1 MALDPRHFPVQPCR
15 MLRSRKLVRRTTL
28 ALALLAA
35 LLLPAS
41 SFDLGQAPGTAD
53 EADAAQ
59 PPMRPT
65 VLDEFHRLEALARR
79 DPKASSSAL
88 LAYADRLPVGV
99 LRLRALML
107 SAGGFART
115 RDEAGV
121 DLVLRRIDAELH
133 DVEWAEPAGLLVRAQ
148 WLDFHGDVHKAE
160 NLLIRASPLVRDDA
174 PAWLRLRLLM
184 SYADVCSRQ
193 GRYDEALARYD
204 TAMKLA
210 DAIGPGWR
218 GVDVRSAMSGMMLQA
233 GRAESAARLN
243 DEAMAMSARAGDEIG
258 LSDAY
263 TSRAMLSD
271 GKDDAATLAAW
282 QAAIDHARRAD
293 SRPQRVLG
301 LANIADYYLQHGD
314 YATALATAQEALGMA
329 RELGDEEST
338 SVALANAGLSL
349 ISMHRKAEGLP
360 MVQESIDIDERAG
373 TAMDGADNQLELGT
387 YLERA
392 GYLDDALTA
401 YRKYRT
407 KLDELQLRD
416 RDRALV
422 DTEESIDNERRKY
435 ELDLLARQGELKEV
449 LIRQHALQIRAWSS
463 AVLAG
468 LLLVCVCAVLAR
480 HLRAKNRLLHTG
492 NEMLRLQAERDPL
505 TGVSN
510 RRHLTESIAER
521 NGGRIAGAL
530 YLIDLDHF
538 RQINQNHGHAGGD
551 TALVEVARRFRQQLR
566 EDDLLCRWGGE
577 EFVIV
582 VHDMGWDAARAL
594 AARLLHALAD
604 EPIVLDGRPVRVT
617 ASIGYLSVAGHEDGE
632 PSPAGGPPSRPVR
645 LEDAITVADAAMYQM
660 KERGRNGACGVFPA
674 GTFGDAEAQEIAASL
689 ERAATDGR
697 IEMDVRHHRGEVN
710 GLDPRARPSAFA
722 PLAL

>member
-1 MALDPRHFPVQPCR
+1 MATDPRHLPVQLRR
-15 MLRSRKLVRRTTL
+15 MTRSRKLVRRTSL
-28 ALALLAA
+28 ALALVAV
-35 LLLPAS
+35 LLLS
-41 SFDLGQAPGTAD
+41 SFDRAPVSGPAEAGLPPIRATA
-53 EADAAQ
+53 
-59 PPMRPT
+59 P
-65 VLDEFHRLEALARR
+65 DEFSRLEALSRR
-79 DPKASSSAL
+79 DPKASSGAL
-88 LAYADRLPVGV
+88 LAYADRLPAG
-99 LRLRALML
+99 LPRLRALML
-107 SAGGFART
+107 AAGGFART

-121 DLVLRRIDAELH
+121 DRVVGKIAAELRE
-133 DVEWAEPAGLLVRAQ
+133 VAWAEPASLLVRAQ

-160 NLLIRASPLVRDDA
+160 NLLIQASPLVRDDA

-210 DAIGPGWR
+210 DAVGPSWR
-218 GVDVRSAMSGMMLQA
+218 SIDVRSAMSDMMLQA
-233 GRAESAARLN
+233 GRAETAARLN
-243 DEAMAMSARAGDEIG
+243 EEAMVLAARAGDEIG

-263 TSRAMLSD
+263 TTRAMLSD
-271 GKDDAATLAAW
+271 GKDDAATIAAW
-282 QAAIDHARRAD
+282 QAAIDHARRAG
-293 SRPQRVLG
+293 SRPQWVLG
-301 LANIADYYLQHGD
+301 LANIADYYLEHGD
-314 YATALATAQEALGMA
+314 YATAHATAEQALVMA
-329 RELGDEEST
+329 RELGDEAAT
-338 SVALANAGLSL
+338 SVALANVGLAL
-349 ISMHRKAEGLP
+349 ISMHRRAEGLP
-360 MVQESIDIDERAG
+360 LVQESIDIDERTG

-392 GYLDDALTA
+392 GYLDDALQA
-401 YRKYRT
+401 YRKYRA
-407 KLDELQLRD
+407 KVDDLQLRD

-435 ELDLLARQGELKEV
+435 ELDLLARQSALKEA

-468 LLLVCVCAVLAR
+468 LLLVCVCAMLAR
-480 HLRAKNRLLHTG
+480 HLRAKNRLLRSG

-551 TALVEVARRFRQQLR
+551 TALVEVARRFREQLR

-582 VHDMGWDAARAL
+582 VHDMGREAARAL
-594 AARLLHALAD
+594 AGRLLHALAD
-604 EPIVLDGRPVRVT
+604 EPILLGGHAVRVT

-632 PSPAGGPPSRPVR
+632 PSSAGGPPVRPVR

-674 GTFGDAEAQEIAASL
+674 GNFGDAEAQEIALSL
-689 ERAATDGR
+689 ERAALDGR
-697 IEMDVRHHRGEVN
+697 IEMDVLHHQGELH

-722 PLAL
+722 PLAS